1 MNFKAYDII
10 SKLLP
15 GYALAYSLIFLYADH
30 TVYFKSDFFLPI
42 TVIAYFLG
50 YILDTFSSW
59 LEDIF
64 YFTWK
69 GKPST
74 RLLSK
79 YKGIWKIPPPHFL
92 KKLKK
97 DTIKTLD
104 KEVSDDELFRFIQS
118 SAYAINKDRLSDFLQ
133 NFIFARVLLTLIIV
147 LTVLFGIKYY
157 CYWQF
162 FLISLPI
169 LFVCWYRA
177 KQRAY
182 YYAAEVLRIYHSS
195 KIKNK

>member
-15 GYALAYSLIFLYADH
+15 GYALAYSLIFLYGDH
-30 TVYFKSDFFLPI
+30 TVYFKADFILPI
-42 TVIAYFLG
+42 TVISYFLG

-59 LEDIF
+59 LEDAF

-79 YKGIWKIPPPHFL
+79 QKGIWKIPPPHFL

-97 DTIKTLD
+97 ETLKMLD
-104 KEVSDDELFRFIQS
+104 KDVPDDELFKFIQS
-118 SAYAINKDRLSDFLQ
+118 FAYTINKERLSDFLQ
-133 NFIFARVLLTLIIV
+133 NFIFARVLLTLCIV
-147 LTVLFGIKYY
+147 LTVLFGIEYY

-169 LFVCWYRA
+169 LFICWYRA

-195 KIKNK
+195 KTKKK